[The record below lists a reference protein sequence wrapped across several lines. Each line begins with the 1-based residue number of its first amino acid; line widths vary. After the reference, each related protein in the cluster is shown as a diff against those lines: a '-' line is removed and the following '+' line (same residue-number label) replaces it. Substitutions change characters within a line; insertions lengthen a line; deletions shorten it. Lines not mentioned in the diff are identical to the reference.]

1 MTPTYKRCCF
11 HLLAP
16 QLLQSWNIVI
26 PIEYKPECACYW
38 HPILRYITFSGF
50 LFVLYGFGMYVCTL
64 TDMEI
69 VPVGIMIIS
78 NCAMYNFETDQQ
90 KTNLSALDNP
100 LQNPF
105 LRKTCWIWSLCQWMQ
120 FLHLRQVFFHCLQI
134 LWCIHRKVHM
144 HTWHR
149 FQFIGKVW
157 LIYSLWRCIT
167 YRWWYETQVLTRV
180 SNSSAPGS
188 FKRWRMHCVGGGKR
202 NLLEPFVFG
211 IWSACGASI
220 AVFWNEFS
228 SPLNARRVWTTEIS
242 KKLILWIKI
251 TNKEEFS
258 IKQNQTQCKPI
269 HKKKVNT

>member
-1 MTPTYKRCCF
+1 
-11 HLLAP
+11 
-16 QLLQSWNIVI
+16 
-26 PIEYKPECACYW
+26 
-38 HPILRYITFSGF
+38 
-50 LFVLYGFGMYVCTL
+50 
-64 TDMEI
+64 
-69 VPVGIMIIS
+69 
-78 NCAMYNFETDQQ
+78 MYNFETDQH

-120 FLHLRQVFFHCLQI
+120 FLHLRQVFFHCLKI
-134 LWCIHRKVHM
+134 LWCIHQKVHM

-149 FQFIGKVW
+149 FQFIRKVW

-167 YRWWYETQVLTRV
+167 YRWWYETQVLV
-180 SNSSAPGS
+180 LLEFPILLLLVCS
-188 FKRWRMHCVGGGKR
+188 KDEECIVWVEKR

-242 KKLILWIKI
+242 KKLIVW
-251 TNKEEFS
+251 
-258 IKQNQTQCKPI
+258 
-269 HKKKVNT
+269 